1 MAKLIRADIF
11 RLIKTRS
18 FWICG
23 IAAIVLTSGNFA
35 LNLFANEELRNQ
47 FGVLMFG
54 YGSNIFL
61 YSAIFTALFLG
72 TDYSDG
78 VIRNK
83 IAAGHSR
90 RSICLASLAVCSSG
104 ALSYLFASRFVM
116 FIIGACFG
124 GRPGIPVG
132 KFVLLMLIIS
142 FETIS
147 LSSIFAFLGMLI
159 TSKPVLIVV
168 SIIFIRALTMGTQ
181 LGASVLALSEY
192 NDKTEEIS
200 ELNLFY
206 VMGAK
211 REFLRIVCN
220 TIPTGQTALI
230 EVSGSKLPENA
241 ECMPLYSIGF
251 TALTTVIGTVIFRR
265 KDIK

>member
-1 MAKLIRADIF
+1 MVKLIRADTF
-11 RLIKTRS
+11 RLLKTKS

-23 IAAIVLTSGNFA
+23 IAAIVLTSGNFT

-54 YGSNIFL
+54 YSSNIFL

-83 IAAGHSR
+83 LAAGHSR
-90 RSICLASLAVCSSG
+90 RSVYLASLSVCSAG
-104 ALSYLFASRFVM
+104 ALSYLFASRAVM
-116 FIIGACFG
+116 LIFGVCFG
-124 GRPGIPVG
+124 GKPSISVG
-132 KFVLLMLIIS
+132 DLVLRILIIS

-147 LSSIFAFLGMLI
+147 AASIFTLIGMLI
-159 TSKPVLIVV
+159 TSKPVMIVV
-168 SIIFIRALTMGTQ
+168 IIIFIRVLMMGTQ

-200 ELNLFY
+200 GLGSFY
-206 VMGAK
+206 ITGTK
-211 REFLRIVCN
+211 RGILRIVCN
-220 TIPTGQTALI
+220 AIPTGQTALI
-230 EVSGSKLPENA
+230 EVSESKLPENA
-241 ECMPLYSIGF
+241 DVMPLYSIGF
-251 TALTTVIGTVIFRR
+251 TALTTVIGTVIFKR